1 MTPPRRPLPN
11 LGEAERIRLLR
22 LRGLGPD
29 LKPLT
34 LTPEER
40 QAMSDTPNTESPA
53 PAQPAAGAILAQP
66 HVQLL
71 AALGVVA
78 AAAIAA
84 SESGVLP
91 AWVASVGHAVVA
103 VLAVFGIASPGI
115 RKKV

>member
-1 MTPPRRPLPN
+1 MTLPRKPLPN
-11 LGEAERIRLLR
+11 LGEAERIRMLR
-22 LRGLGPD
+22 LRGLDGN
-29 LKPLT
+29 LKPLH

-40 QAMSDTPNTESPA
+40 RAMDAPDTTPPA
-53 PAQPAAGAILAQP
+53 PQPAAGAILAQP

-71 AALGVVA
+71 TALGVVA

-91 AWVASVGHAVVA
+91 PWVASVGHALVA

-115 RKKV
+115 RKKA

>member
-1 MTPPRRPLPN
+1 MRRPLPR
-11 LGEAERIRLLR
+11 LGETERIRLLA
-22 LRGLGPD
+22 LRGLD
-29 LKPLT
+29 SNLKPLH

-40 QAMSDTPNTESPA
+40 QAMSDNAPPVPEQPPA
-53 PAQPAAGAILAQP
+53 PQPAAGAILQQP
-66 HVQLL
+66 HIQ
-71 AALGVVA
+71 ALTAVGVLA

-91 AWVASVGHAVVA
+91 PWVASVGHAVVA

>member
-1 MTPPRRPLPN
+1 MTLPRKPLPN
-11 LGEAERIRLLR
+11 LGEAERIGMLR
-22 LRGLGPD
+22 LRGLD
-29 LKPLT
+29 ANLKPLH

-40 QAMSDTPNTESPA
+40 QAMSDTPNTEAA
-53 PAQPAAGAILAQP
+53 PVAQPAAGAILAQP

-91 AWVASVGHAVVA
+91 PWVASVGHAVVA

>member
-1 MTPPRRPLPN
+1 MRDARQPLPN
-11 LGEAERIRLLR
+11 LGEAERIRLLA
-22 LRGLGPD
+22 LRGLD
-29 LKPLT
+29 ANLKPLT

-40 QAMSDTPNTESPA
+40 QAMDAPDTAAPPA
-53 PAQPAAGAILAQP
+53 PQPAAGAILAQP

-71 AALGVVA
+71 TVLGVVA

-91 AWVASVGHAVVA
+91 PWVASIGHAVVA

-115 RKKV
+115 RKKS